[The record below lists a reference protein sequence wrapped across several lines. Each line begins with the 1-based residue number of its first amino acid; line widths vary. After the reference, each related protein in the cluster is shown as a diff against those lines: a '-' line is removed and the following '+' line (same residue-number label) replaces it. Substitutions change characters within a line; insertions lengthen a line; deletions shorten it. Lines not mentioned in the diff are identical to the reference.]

1 VAFDV
6 VRIACEELWGYGQ
19 HLPTCVIE
27 EVLRLR
33 IRDKVSNRKFHEI
46 TGILTSELLQ
56 HCIDEAT
63 PTTEMQET
71 KAAVQL
77 RMIDHVF
84 RVAAAKC
91 KCRSATHPCS
101 SKQFIHSSLALSAGV
116 VKAVVV

>member
-6 VRIACEELWGYGQ
+6 VRIACEELWGYGR

-33 IRDKVSNRKFHEI
+33 IRDKVSNRKFDEI
-46 TGILTSELLQ
+46 TGILTSKLLQ

-101 SKQFIHSSLALSAGV
+101 SKQFIHHSHSQPAL
-116 VKAVVV
+116 